1 MKMIR
6 KSVSIILAV
15 LMVVSCMYA
24 AGITVSA
31 EETITSGFYVIGSKE
46 VCGSEWEWR
55 EPWLYG
61 EPMKLSSNG
70 KTYYQVFEN
79 VQSSY
84 GHNTDSGSQ
93 DVFEFKV
100 VYIDENGNAAWHP
113 GGMGNNTEVKVEKC
127 GSTIL
132 FQFKLLSSKP
142 TRDGIDP
149 EAVIAEVYSPDD
161 EKPSDY
167 SAVPYL
173 GTPDTKAYLDYTY
186 AYENTD
192 GVWGSWYAYTWD
204 DDKKHTAWVNGKI
217 DGTIIEF
224 EGLYQNVMFTNY
236 SGPVNNSFDNCT
248 AQTNELITQDGG
260 TFKIT
265 GMNIPDAQ
273 SGERIMFSGEWVTPV
288 ETTTA
293 ATETPTETA
302 TELQQ
307 ETTESVEATSAPV
320 TGDGIHRPIV
330 SNVVN
335 SKEKVETNSYM
346 FYVPNE
352 WKNEYNNYYDYNPD
366 TKGFTGSGYFA
377 AGIYWWDGPYNSYN
391 NRGGFAT
398 ASPGY
403 AVVETVDGNP
413 NIFRADVPKSVL
425 GLQWNNLV
433 DYGEDKNNPLYSLAK
448 RTTTINCD
456 FYDNSDYTYGFYPDG
471 VESFDG
477 MIYVCNPY
485 YSPSTISEYS
495 EKFYGGAWFYYYG
508 NGEYGI
514 YKTREEAEANNGI
527 YKNGK
532 FPKYEGMPEETT
544 TPETEP
550 ATTVA
555 PEITSAPEVTTTP
568 TEIETTTA
576 SQTTEPVETTEATEH
591 ATVVTEPQDTTAPEV
606 TTTAPETTTV
616 TEPAETKAPVKKT
629 KKTNPIKVT
638 VKTKTVKLKK
648 LKNNNQKVK
657 AITVKKAKGKASY
670 SLVKKGSNSKL
681 FKLAKISNKGI
692 ITLKK
697 WKKAK
702 KGKYN
707 LIVKITAKGNSKFK
721 PKTINKL
728 VKIKIK

>member
-142 TRDGIDP
+142 TRDGRDP

-167 SAVPYL
+167 SAVHYL

-293 ATETPTETA
+293 ATEAPTETA

-307 ETTESVEATSAPV
+307 ETTESIEATSAPV

-352 WKNEYNNYYDYNPD
+352 WKNEHNNYYYYNPD
-366 TKGFTGSGYFA
+366 TKDFTGEGGYFA
-377 AGIYWWDGPYNSYN
+377 VGIDWWDGVYNCIDNKGS
-391 NRGGFAT
+391 FKT
-398 ASPGY
+398 EWPGY
-403 AVVETVDGNP
+403 AIVETVDGNP
-413 NIFRADVPKSVL
+413 NIFRADVPKSIRNL
-425 GLQWNNLV
+425 EWNNLV
-433 DYGEDKNNPLYSLAK
+433 DYGEDKN
-448 RTTTINCD
+448 
-456 FYDNSDYTYGFYPDG
+456 
-471 VESFDG
+471 
-477 MIYVCNPY
+477 
-485 YSPSTISEYS
+485 
-495 EKFYGGAWFYYYG
+495 
-508 NGEYGI
+508 
-514 YKTREEAEANNGI
+514 
-527 YKNGK
+527 
-532 FPKYEGMPEETT
+532 
-544 TPETEP
+544 
-550 ATTVA
+550 
-555 PEITSAPEVTTTP
+555 
-568 TEIETTTA
+568 
-576 SQTTEPVETTEATEH
+576 
-591 ATVVTEPQDTTAPEV
+591 
-606 TTTAPETTTV
+606 
-616 TEPAETKAPVKKT
+616 
-629 KKTNPIKVT
+629 
-638 VKTKTVKLKK
+638 
-648 LKNNNQKVK
+648 
-657 AITVKKAKGKASY
+657 
-670 SLVKKGSNSKL
+670 
-681 FKLAKISNKGI
+681 
-692 ITLKK
+692 
-697 WKKAK
+697 
-702 KGKYN
+702 
-707 LIVKITAKGNSKFK
+707 
-721 PKTINKL
+721 
-728 VKIKIK
+728 

>member
-1 MKMIR
+1 MKIMKKTI
-6 KSVSIILAV
+6 SLILTM
-15 LMVVSCMYA
+15 LMLISCVCIA
-24 AGITVSA
+24 DISASA
-31 EETITSGFYVIGSKE
+31 EETIVPGFYVIGSKE
-46 VCGSEWEWR
+46 VCGVEWGWSN
-55 EPWLYG
+55 PWLYN
-61 EPMKLSSNG
+61 EPMQLSANG

-142 TRDGIDP
+142 TRDGRDP

-167 SAVPYL
+167 SAVHYL

-293 ATETPTETA
+293 ATEAPTETA

-330 SNVVN
+330 SDVVN

-346 FYVPNE
+346 FYVPDE
-352 WKNEYNNYYDYNPD
+352 WKNEHNNYYYYNPD
-366 TKGFTGSGYFA
+366 TKDFTGEGGYFA
-377 AGIYWWDGPYNSYN
+377 AGIDWWDGVYNCIDNKGS
-391 NRGGFAT
+391 FKT
-398 ASPGY
+398 EWPGY

-413 NIFRADVPKSVL
+413 NIFRADVPKSIRNL
-425 GLQWNNLV
+425 EWNNLV
-433 DYGEDKNNPLYSLAK
+433 DYGEDKNNPLYASSK
-448 RTTTINCD
+448 RTASIYCD
-456 FYDNSDYTYGFYPDG
+456 YYDKNDYTYGFYPDG

-485 YSPSTISEYS
+485 YTPFTEYS

-514 YKTREEAEANNGI
+514 YKTREEAEANNGV

-555 PEITSAPEVTTTP
+555 PEITSAPEVMTTP

-576 SQTTEPVETTEATEH
+576 SQTTEPVETTEATEP

-616 TEPAETKAPVKKT
+616 TEPAETKAPVQKT

-657 AITVKKAKGKASY
+657 AITVKKAKGTVSY
-670 SLVKKGSNSKL
+670 SLVKKGSTAKI
-681 FKLAKISNKGI
+681 FKLAKINKKGV

-697 WKKAK
+697 LKKAK
-702 KGKYN
+702 KGTYK
-707 LIVKITAKGNSKFK
+707 LKVKITAKGNSEYKS
-721 PKTINKL
+721 KTINKV
-728 VKIKIK
+728 VKVKVE